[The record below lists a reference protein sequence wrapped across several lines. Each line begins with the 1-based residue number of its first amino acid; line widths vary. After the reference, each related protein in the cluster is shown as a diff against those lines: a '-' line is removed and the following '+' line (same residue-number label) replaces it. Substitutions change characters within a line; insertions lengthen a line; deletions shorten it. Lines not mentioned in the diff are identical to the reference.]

1 MQHAGTGLTDSGVRP
16 DAIAVNPKTHM
27 ICVMDIISGFVYTI
41 NSNCIANL

>member
-27 ICVMDIISGFVYTI
+27 ICVMDIISVLFIQLTVT
-41 NSNCIANL
+41 A